1 MKNLITIIIFLFAI
15 TCFSQTREQDSLTI
29 ELAFQK
35 SDTSKVLTS
44 LRLIK
49 SLYNSENYNKALKFI
64 SESEKLATSLN
75 YAEGIA
81 QITYY
86 KALIYAKKNDYINAI
101 DNYTKSKEL
110 FLLQK
115 DTLSV
120 AKVNNSIG
128 LIEIE
133 RGNYSKGL
141 QYALSAIREL
151 EKRNLKHEL
160 CSAYKSLAT
169 AYKKTNDRSKAI
181 EFNLKTLEVEQ
192 ALGNKDG
199 IIATHKNLAE
209 LYSKE
214 KEHRKAIDYYEKV
227 LKDISQNN
235 DSLRGEILPR
245 LGGEYLQFKDYDVA
259 ANYLIE
265 GLQLN
270 RKTNNKLGLLIALNN
285 LADLNLQQRRV
296 RASELQL
303 NEARIIA
310 TQIGND
316 NELLKNYKLY
326 KSLDSTNRNFER
338 AFKWQRDYFNL
349 KNKLASKEK
358 LQPEAST
365 PSTVQVKDINKVPT
379 TSETNLIAKQGQE
392 LIESEKKLKDFK
404 LILYALLAA
413 FAIVLTFF
421 ILIYVK
427 RNSRLKYTRE
437 LEEKNK
443 KIELQNEAILEQTK
457 HLEDINKVKDKLF
470 SIVSHDLKD
479 SLTSIKGF
487 IDLLQEGSLTQSEF
501 NNLIPEL
508 SENANNASL
517 LLFNLLNWSK
527 SQMQSLEPSPS
538 LFDIQEVFEE
548 KTQLL
553 EQKLDKKG
561 ILLRNKTLRDFVYAD
576 RSMVEIV
583 IQNLLSNA
591 IKFSK
596 EGDTIT
602 IANHIS
608 SGKSILSVSD
618 TGVGISPENQKKLFK
633 SNSFTTIGTGNEKG
647 TGLGLSICKELVDL
661 NHGKIWVESDLNSGS
676 TFYVELPK
684 SNPLNN
690 NS

>member
-1 MKNLITIIIFLFAI
+1 MKNLICIIIFLSVI
-15 TCFSQTREQDSLTI
+15 TGFSQTREQDSLTI
-29 ELAFQK
+29 QLAFQK
-35 SDTSKVLTS
+35 SDTAKVETS

-49 SLYNSENYNKALKFI
+49 SLYKSQEYNKALKFI
-64 SESEKLATSLN
+64 SESEKLANTLN
-75 YAEGIA
+75 YTKGIA
-81 QITYY
+81 YITYY
-86 KALIYAKKNDYINAI
+86 KALIYAEKNDYINAI

-120 AKVNNSIG
+120 AKVNSSIG

-133 RGNYSKGL
+133 RGNYNTGL

-151 EKRNLKHEL
+151 ERRNLKNEL
-160 CSAYKSLAT
+160 CSAYKSLAI
-169 AYKKTNDRSKAI
+169 AYTKTNDRVKAI
-181 EFNLKTLEVEQ
+181 EFNLKTLEIEK
-192 ALGNKDG
+192 ALGDKEG
-199 IIATHKNLAE
+199 IIATSKNLAE
-209 LYSKE
+209 LYSQE
-214 KEHRKAIDYYEKV
+214 KEHRKAIDYYESV
-227 LKDISQNN
+227 LRELSVDN
-235 DSLRGEILPR
+235 DSLKGEILPR

-259 ANYLIE
+259 ADYLVE
-265 GLQLN
+265 GLKLN
-270 RKTNNKLGLLIALNN
+270 RKTDNKLGLLIALNN
-285 LADLNLQQRRV
+285 LADLNLQQSRV
-296 RASELQL
+296 KTAEMQLFEASSLAKIL
-303 NEARIIA
+303 NNN
-310 TQIGND
+310 T
-316 NELLKNYKLY
+316 ELLKNYKLF
-326 KSLDSTNRNFER
+326 KSLDSTNRKFER
-338 AFKWQRDYFNL
+338 AYKWQRDYYDL
-349 KNKLASKEK
+349 KNKINRNSSTL
-358 LQPEAST
+358 PETSPYADT
-365 PSTVQVKDINKVPT
+365 EIKNINKLPNNVD
-379 TSETNLIAKQGQE
+379 SNLIQKQGEE
-392 LIESEKKLKDFK
+392 LLENEKKLKDFK

-421 ILIYVK
+421 IMIYLK

-487 IDLLQEGSLTQSEF
+487 IDLLQEGSLSQSEF

-527 SQMQSLEPSPS
+527 SQMQSLESNPS

-576 RSMVEIV
+576 RSMIEIV

-591 IKFSK
+591 IKFSQ

-602 IANHIS
+602 ISNHIS
-608 SGKSILSVSD
+608 GGKSIISVSD
-618 TGVGISPENQKKLFK
+618 TGVGISAENQKKLFK
-633 SNSFTTIGTGNEKG
+633 NNSFTTIGTKNEKG
-647 TGLGLSICKELVDL
+647 TGLGLAICKELVDL
-661 NHGKIWVESDLNSGS
+661 NHGRIWVESDLNSGT

-684 SNPLNN
+684 SNPQNN
-690 NS
+690 

>member
-1 MKNLITIIIFLFAI
+1 MKNLIGIIIFLFVVAG
-15 TCFSQTREQDSLTI
+15 FSQTREQDSLTI
-29 ELAFQK
+29 QLAFQK
-35 SDTSKVLTS
+35 SDTSKVETS

-49 SLYNSENYNKALKFI
+49 SLYNSEEYNKALQFI
-64 SESEKLATSLN
+64 SESEKLATNLN
-75 YAEGIA
+75 YSIGIA

-101 DNYTKSKEL
+101 DNYSKSKEL
-110 FLLQK
+110 FLIQK

-133 RGNYSKGL
+133 RGNYNKGL

-169 AYKKTNDRSKAI
+169 AYNKTNDRTKAI
-181 EFNLKTLEVEQ
+181 EFNLKTLEIEQ
-192 ALGNKDG
+192 ALGNKNG
-199 IIATHKNLAE
+199 IISTNKNLAE
-209 LYSKE
+209 LYSQE

-227 LKDISQNN
+227 LNDISQDN
-235 DSLRGEILPR
+235 DSLRGEILPS

-296 RASELQL
+296 RASEIQL

-310 TQIGND
+310 TQISND
-316 NELLKNYKLY
+316 NELLKNYQLY

-338 AFKWQRDYFNL
+338 AYKWQRDYYNL
-349 KNKLASKEK
+349 KTRLNAEK
-358 LQPEAST
+358 NDLPDVSSSST
-365 PSTVQVKDINKVPT
+365 IKIEDINKIPT
-379 TSETNLIAKQGQE
+379 STETNLIQKQGEE

-404 LILYALLAA
+404 LILYGLLAA

-427 RNSRLKYTRE
+427 RNSRLKYTLE

-487 IDLLQEGSLTQSEF
+487 IDLLQEGSLSQSEF

-591 IKFSK
+591 IKFSQ

-602 IANHIS
+602 ISNHIS
-608 SGKSILSVSD
+608 GGKSIISISD

-633 SNSFTTIGTGNEKG
+633 SNSYTTIGTENEKG

-684 SNPLNN
+684 SNPQNN
-690 NS
+690 

>member
-29 ELAFQK
+29 QLAFQK
-35 SDTSKVLTS
+35 SDTSKVITS

-49 SLYNSENYNKALKFI
+49 SLYNSEDYNKALKFI

-75 YAEGIA
+75 YSEGIA

-133 RGNYSKGL
+133 RGNYNKGL

-192 ALGNKDG
+192 ALGNKMG
-199 IIATHKNLAE
+199 VISTHKNLAE
-209 LYSKE
+209 LYSQE

-227 LKDISQNN
+227 LKDISLDN

-296 RASELQL
+296 KASELQL

-310 TQIGND
+310 IQIDNN

-349 KNKLASKEK
+349 KNKLATEK
-358 LQPEAST
+358 NLQSVNSA
-365 PSTVQVKDINKVPT
+365 PSTVQVEDINKIPT
-379 TSETNLIAKQGQE
+379 NSNTNLIVKQGQE
-392 LIESEKKLKDFK
+392 LLESEKKLKDFK

-421 ILIYVK
+421 ILVYVK

-690 NS
+690 S

>member
-1 MKNLITIIIFLFAI
+1 MKNLICIIIFLSVI
-15 TCFSQTREQDSLTI
+15 TGFSQTREQDSLTI
-29 ELAFQK
+29 QLAFQK
-35 SDTSKVLTS
+35 SDTAKVETS

-49 SLYNSENYNKALKFI
+49 SLYKSQEYNKALKFI
-64 SESEKLATSLN
+64 SESEKLANTLN
-75 YAEGIA
+75 YTKGIA
-81 QITYY
+81 YITYY
-86 KALIYAKKNDYINAI
+86 KALIYAEKNDYINAI

-133 RGNYSKGL
+133 RGNYNTGL

-151 EKRNLKHEL
+151 ERRNLKNEL
-160 CSAYKSLAT
+160 CSAYKSLAI
-169 AYKKTNDRSKAI
+169 AYTKTNDRVKAI
-181 EFNLKTLEVEQ
+181 EFNLKTLEIEK
-192 ALGNKDG
+192 ALGDKEG
-199 IIATHKNLAE
+199 IIATSKNLAE
-209 LYSKE
+209 LYSQE
-214 KEHRKAIDYYEKV
+214 KEHRKAIDYYESV
-227 LKDISQNN
+227 LRELSVDN
-235 DSLRGEILPR
+235 DSLKGEILPR

-259 ANYLIE
+259 ADYLVE
-265 GLQLN
+265 GLKLN
-270 RKTNNKLGLLIALNN
+270 RKTDNKLGLLIALNN
-285 LADLNLQQRRV
+285 LADLNLQQSRV
-296 RASELQL
+296 KTAEMQLFEASSLAKIL
-303 NEARIIA
+303 NNN
-310 TQIGND
+310 T
-316 NELLKNYKLY
+316 ELLKNYKLF
-326 KSLDSTNRNFER
+326 KSLDSTNRKFER
-338 AFKWQRDYFNL
+338 AYKWQRDYYDL
-349 KNKLASKEK
+349 KNKINRNSSTL
-358 LQPEAST
+358 PETSPYADT
-365 PSTVQVKDINKVPT
+365 EIKNINKLPNNVD
-379 TSETNLIAKQGQE
+379 SNLIQKQGEE
-392 LIESEKKLKDFK
+392 LLENEKKLKDFK

-421 ILIYVK
+421 IMIYLK

-487 IDLLQEGSLTQSEF
+487 IDLLQEGSLSQSEF

-527 SQMQSLEPSPS
+527 SQMQSLESNPS

-576 RSMVEIV
+576 RSMIEIV

-591 IKFSK
+591 IKFSQ

-602 IANHIS
+602 ISNHIS
-608 SGKSILSVSD
+608 GGKSIISVSD
-618 TGVGISPENQKKLFK
+618 TGVGISAENQKKLFK
-633 SNSFTTIGTGNEKG
+633 NNSFTTIGTKNEKG
-647 TGLGLSICKELVDL
+647 TGLGLAICKELVDL
-661 NHGKIWVESDLNSGS
+661 NHGRIWVESDLNSGT

-684 SNPLNN
+684 SNPQNN
-690 NS
+690 

>member
-1 MKNLITIIIFLFAI
+1 MKNLIGIIIFLFVVSS
-15 TCFSQTREQDSLTI
+15 FSQTREQDSLTI
-29 ELAFQK
+29 QLAFQK
-35 SDTSKVLTS
+35 SDTSKVETS

-49 SLYNSENYNKALKFI
+49 SLYNSKEYNKALKFI
-64 SESEKLATSLN
+64 SESEKLANNLN
-75 YAEGIA
+75 YSKGIA
-81 QITYY
+81 EITYY

-115 DTLSV
+115 DTLGV

-133 RGNYSKGL
+133 RGNYNKGL

-169 AYKKTNDRSKAI
+169 AYNKTNDRAKAI
-181 EFNLKTLEVEQ
+181 EFNLKTLEVEE
-192 ALGNKDG
+192 ALDNKQG
-199 IIATHKNLAE
+199 IISTNKNLAE
-209 LYSKE
+209 LYSQE

-227 LKDISQNN
+227 LKDISEEN

-270 RKTNNKLGLLIALNN
+270 RQTDNKLGLLIALNN

-296 RASELQL
+296 RASEIQL
-303 NEARIIA
+303 NEAQLIA
-310 TQIGND
+310 KDIKN
-316 NELLKNYKLY
+316 NSELLKNYKLY

-338 AFKWQRDYFNL
+338 AFKWQRDYYSLRNRINS
-349 KNKLASKEK
+349 KNNQ
-358 LQPEAST
+358 QPETTSSNT
-365 PSTVQVKDINKVPT
+365 INIEDINKVPT
-379 TSETNLIAKQGQE
+379 STETNIIQQQGEE
-392 LIESEKKLKDFK
+392 LLESEKKLKDFK
-404 LILYALLAA
+404 LILYGLLSA

-421 ILIYVK
+421 ILVYVK

-487 IDLLQEGSLTQSEF
+487 IDLLQEGSLSQSEF

-527 SQMQSLEPSPS
+527 SQMQSLESNPS

-576 RSMVEIV
+576 RSMIEIV

-591 IKFSK
+591 IKFSQ

-608 SGKSILSVSD
+608 SGKSIISVSD

-633 SNSFTTIGTGNEKG
+633 SNSFTTIGTENEKG

-661 NHGKIWVESDLNSGS
+661 NHGRIWVESDLNSGS

-684 SNPLNN
+684 SNPQN